1 MTGSPSDTPPAN
13 RRRYLSEASVI
24 LVARAKSGDELARD
38 VLIERYLPRL
48 RHWAS
53 GRLPASSRGM
63 LDTVDVVDEA
73 IMRAMGRLDKFEP
86 RGDGALLA
94 YLRQAVM
101 NRLRDEARKDKRRPD
116 HLELRDDGI
125 DPIAS
130 PLEELVGKET
140 LERYELALERLRP
153 AYKEAVIGYVEL
165 GYSTEELQS
174 ILEKPS
180 LDATRMTITRALARL
195 AEEMG
200 HGR

>member
-1 MTGSPSDTPPAN
+1 MTGSPSDPPPAN
-13 RRRYLSEASVI
+13 RRRYMSESSVI
-24 LVARAKSGDELARD
+24 LVARAKTGDDLARD

-73 IMRAMGRLDKFEP
+73 ILKALGHLDTFEV

-101 NRLRDEARKDKRRPD
+101 NRLRDEARKQKRRPNHVEIQED
-116 HLELRDDGI
+116 RVASI
-125 DPIAS
+125 PS
-130 PLEELVGKET
+130 PLEDLVGSET
-140 LERYELALERLRP
+140 LERYEGALERLRP
-153 AYKEAVIGYVEL
+153 AYREAVIGYVEL
-165 GYSTEELQS
+165 GYSTEELRS

-180 LDATRMTITRALARL
+180 LDATRMTVSRALAQL
-195 AEEMG
+195 AKEMG
-200 HGR
+200 HGS

>member
-1 MTGSPSDTPPAN
+1 MTGSPSEPPPAN

-24 LVARAKSGDELARD
+24 LVARAQSGDELARD

-73 IMRAMGRLDKFEP
+73 IMRAMGRLDSFEV

-101 NRLRDEARKDKRRPD
+101 NRLRDEARKGKRRPD
-116 HLELRDDGI
+116 HVELRDDDVDLI
-125 DPIAS
+125 SS
-130 PLEELVGKET
+130 PLEDLVGKET
-140 LERYELALERLRP
+140 LERYEKALENLRP
-153 AYKEAVIGYVEL
+153 AYREAVIGYVEL

-180 LDATRMTITRALARL
+180 LDATRMTVSRALARL

-200 HGR
+200 HER